1 LLLYNGKRLHI
12 HASMTTC
19 IWLYV
24 TDTPILS
31 IFSSLGDES
40 RNEQH
45 SSTTAPP
52 ANDKTPRDLYF
63 KTDCWHFLLSVLS
76 CGRNWLEPC
85 GNDSIIFASR
95 TSFPLSPPIP
105 DAAHRCSA

>member
-45 SSTTAPP
+45 SSTTVHP
-52 ANDKTPRDLYF
+52 ANDKTPIDLYF
-63 KTDCWHFLLSVLS
+63 KIQDWLLTFFTFCIAMLRVMWK
-76 CGRNWLEPC
+76 RFTWAMRQWLDHIC
-85 GNDSIIFASR
+85 
-95 TSFPLSPPIP
+95 
-105 DAAHRCSA
+105 